1 MAGHLVVPRL
11 TKPSE
16 ILILP
21 TVLRKALV
29 TGPGLVKHLKG
40 ALDGALFPSRKGD
53 EDLSHET
60 NEGRALSP
68 PLTSEADGKS
78 GERSRQTSL
87 LPFQD
92 RRSLPES
99 ETSEAVESLSVHVT
113 IWCRCVSVCVQRA
126 A

>member
-21 TVLRKALV
+21 TVLRKTLV

-53 EDLSHET
+53 EDVSHET
-60 NEGRALSP
+60 NEGRA
-68 PLTSEADGKS
+68 SEADGKS

-113 IWCRCVSVCVQRA
+113 IWCRCASVCV
-126 A
+126 